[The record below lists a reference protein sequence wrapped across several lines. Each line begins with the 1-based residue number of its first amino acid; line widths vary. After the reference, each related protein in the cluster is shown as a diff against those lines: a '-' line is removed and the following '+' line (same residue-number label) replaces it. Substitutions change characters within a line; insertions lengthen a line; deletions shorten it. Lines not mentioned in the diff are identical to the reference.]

1 MCSDEAMKSP
11 GFLLLM
17 APEVWK
23 ARGLIVSAHF
33 IENIISLRW
42 EISWRWDVEV
52 KACVCVCS
60 LCGWVSK
67 HLHLW
72 GEENC
77 VQVSICE
84 FLCVCML
91 AHKYVCI
98 CVCVCVCVSKDRWVM
113 APVQRAG
120 PCVTCSS
127 DCRPDYLPYAS
138 WRVEGR
144 TKWEQ
149 YANVK
154 AAFL

>member
-1 MCSDEAMKSP
+1 MCSSEAMKSP
-11 GFLLLM
+11 GFLLLK
-17 APEVWK
+17 APEVRK

-52 KACVCVCS
+52 KACISVCVHYQCES
-60 LCGWVSK
+60 LSIY
-67 HLHLW
+67 
-72 GEENC
+72 
-77 VQVSICE
+77 ICE
-84 FLCVCML
+84 EKGTAYKYLFVNFCVFAFLHINTL
-91 AHKYVCI
+91 SE
-98 CVCVCVCVSKDRWVM
+98 CVCVSKDRWVM